1 MKIVKILLVTLIVFL
16 FGSNT
21 LVAQS
26 KQNANKSTH
35 VVKKN
40 KKNNKKNNKSKVNN
54 NASRKRGSAEV
65 LVNPKA
71 KTMNDKKEAK
81 RQRQARIDDV
91 IEKNERR
98 KKKKTQ
104 GLREGKVE
112 GKKKTKT
119 DN

>member
-1 MKIVKILLVTLIVFL
+1 MKIVRIVLVTLIVFL

-21 LVAQS
+21 MVAQS
-26 KQNANKSTH
+26 KKNTNKSTH
-35 VVKKN
+35 VVKTN
-40 KKNNKKNNKSKVNN
+40 KKANKKKVNKN
-54 NASRKRGSAEV
+54 SPRKRGAAEV
-65 LVNPKA
+65 LVEPKA

-91 IEKNERR
+91 IEKNKRR